1 MGKLRLI
8 SCRQLS
14 ERQCF
19 RNARIQVT
27 IAFEITSWLST
38 VAPTSQLEAPSKTQR
53 VNDFPG
59 NRKTASIDP
68 TYSEENFEGID

>member
-19 RNARIQVT
+19 RNARIQV
-27 IAFEITSWLST
+27 ILASKIFEILHSLRIGKCLLITH
-38 VAPTSQLEAPSKTQR
+38 
-53 VNDFPG
+53 
-59 NRKTASIDP
+59 IDHLLADSMVGGG
-68 TYSEENFEGID
+68 Y